1 MVLIAQIIVGLLV
14 GVGVGIILIDKLK
27 LPSIRAVT
35 ALGNLGKKGDKK
47 ISALEIYLKDFAIFI
62 SKHVKLNEYKRA
74 QLEADLRTASIEI
87 TPERYVSDALVKALI
102 IGVFAIPAFF
112 IFKIAA
118 AVVILIAVL
127 IYFKEYTAVSNRIKE
142 RRKRIEYELPRFV
155 GSIEKT
161 MQHSR
166 DVIHI
171 LESYKEIA
179 GEDMKREIDITVA
192 DMKSGNIEVAL
203 TRLETRVGSTMMSDV
218 TRGLI
223 ALNRGDDNHIYWGQL
238 VLKFADYQRQL
249 LRQQADK
256 VPRKVKR
263 LSMALMF
270 CFMLIYVVVI
280 GQVLVTSLG
289 SIL

>member
-1 MVLIAQIIVGLLV
+1 MFLIAQIIVGLLV
-14 GVGVGIILIDKLK
+14 GLGVGIILIDTLK
-27 LPSIRAVT
+27 LPSMKAVK

-47 ISALEIYLKDFAIFI
+47 ISAAEIYLKDLSVFI
-62 SKHVKLNEYKRA
+62 SKRLKLNEYKRA
-74 QLEADLRTASIEI
+74 QLEADLRTAGMEI

-102 IGVFAIPAFF
+102 IGILAIPAFF

-118 AVVILIAVL
+118 VVIILIAVL
-127 IYFKEYTAVSNRIKE
+127 VYFKEYMAVGNKIKA

-155 GSIEKT
+155 SSIEKT

-166 DVIHI
+166 DVIYI
-171 LESYKEIA
+171 LDSYKEIA

-192 DMKSGNIEVAL
+192 DMRSGNVEVAL

-249 LRQQADK
+249 LRQQADA

-270 CFMLIYVVVI
+270 CFMLIYVAVI

-289 SIL
+289 GIL